1 MARQIAELDFL
12 PELQATMQRASGR
25 FVNALMLSIVA
36 FVIFFIVWAQQAVL
50 DEVTRGD
57 GSVIPSSR
65 VQVIQHLEG
74 GILSEMLVSNGDI
87 VAKEAPLLR
96 ITNAV
101 AQSDLQESR
110 SQQLSLMAAMAR
122 LEAEVDD
129 RQPLFPPKVAREAPQ
144 AVETELAL
152 FRARRAQLDSQ
163 LAVIREQESQR
174 QQEIVELK
182 SRIQTTQRTLGLA
195 REERAITEPLV
206 AQGVAARVD
215 LVRLQRQVAELEGQL
230 ENARLAIPRAEAALA
245 EAQRRAQERQ
255 AIFKTEARN
264 DLNQRRIQI
273 SAIEAKLGAEQ
284 DRVTRT
290 EVRSPVRGTVKEIKI
305 NTIGGVIRP
314 GQDLIEIVPLEDTLV
329 VEARIRPAD
338 IAFLRPGQEATLKI
352 TAYDFSIYGGLKA
365 KLEQISADTIKD
377 DKGDSFFRVQ
387 LRTNRNFLGSPA
399 SPLPII
405 PGMTASV
412 EILTGQKTVL
422 EYLVKP
428 LLKARDRALRER

>member
-144 AVETELAL
+144 AV
-152 FRARRAQLDSQ
+152 
-163 LAVIREQESQR
+163 
-174 QQEIVELK
+174 
-182 SRIQTTQRTLGLA
+182 
-195 REERAITEPLV
+195 
-206 AQGVAARVD
+206 
-215 LVRLQRQVAELEGQL
+215 
-230 ENARLAIPRAEAALA
+230 
-245 EAQRRAQERQ
+245 
-255 AIFKTEARN
+255 
-264 DLNQRRIQI
+264 
-273 SAIEAKLGAEQ
+273 
-284 DRVTRT
+284 
-290 EVRSPVRGTVKEIKI
+290 
-305 NTIGGVIRP
+305 
-314 GQDLIEIVPLEDTLV
+314 
-329 VEARIRPAD
+329 
-338 IAFLRPGQEATLKI
+338 
-352 TAYDFSIYGGLKA
+352 
-365 KLEQISADTIKD
+365 
-377 DKGDSFFRVQ
+377 
-387 LRTNRNFLGSPA
+387 
-399 SPLPII
+399 
-405 PGMTASV
+405 
-412 EILTGQKTVL
+412 
-422 EYLVKP
+422 
-428 LLKARDRALRER
+428 